1 MHIQGFELK
10 RILFFFYFFSTAIL
24 PNEYTNY
31 PFDWTN
37 HFGVISENGR
47 VIWNDD
53 WMYGLLF
60 FDGTFTNYPKRYGLD
75 LDENFSLF
83 KNRNIPNQQYELDT
97 SFVNTRIQ
105 YSQGDYYLD
114 MLSVNTEY
122 VDRNRLISMNGFKKT
137 YTGPYS
143 DYSLGILNPIQQSY
157 FVEYNSNHLQAAIG
171 HFVTS
176 SGIPDSSANGSL
188 NDRIFNASILTKG
201 LIKNWEWKLY
211 GSQFNQKYSVDH
223 SSWYNPSNQYLN
235 RSIIQANIINQI
247 KESIIIGFGLSY
259 NFRGLSNIDSFTS
272 NKWGSIYSNI
282 SLKHFKIRGGLSS
295 INNKYNPFFNL
306 LFHLG
311 NKNKGLS
318 IKTNKEIK
326 PINELIKI
334 NDLNSESETTNSIVM
349 NAWYSFSN
357 LTIKSNLF
365 SQNVFQNDNNKI
377 EIQGFD
383 LNLIINIFDNW
394 ILSGNMRHLS
404 NPNNF
409 TDGVGNILE
418 FKLLANENL
427 FKNNMTILIDL
438 GLTGWINRKSNISF
452 NPYYCRPILVNDSN
466 FILNDQW
473 SLNSTISIKVS
484 SLKVS
489 WMLNNVLSVLQSSI
503 DSINDEQTMIIN
515 NYLLHQNN
523 RNMGRLMQIHI
534 DWYFLD

>member
-1 MHIQGFELK
+1 M
-10 RILFFFYFFSTAIL
+10 
-24 PNEYTNY
+24 
-31 PFDWTN
+31 
-37 HFGVISENGR
+37 
-47 VIWNDD
+47 
-53 WMYGLLF
+53 
-60 FDGTFTNYPKRYGLD
+60 
-75 LDENFSLF
+75 
-83 KNRNIPNQQYELDT
+83 
-97 SFVNTRIQ
+97 
-105 YSQGDYYLD
+105 
-114 MLSVNTEY
+114 
-122 VDRNRLISMNGFKKT
+122 
-137 YTGPYS
+137 
-143 DYSLGILNPIQQSY
+143 
-157 FVEYNSNHLQAAIG
+157 
-171 HFVTS
+171 
-176 SGIPDSSANGSL
+176 

-201 LIKNWEWKLY
+201 LIRNWEWKLY

-357 LTIKSNLF
+357 LTIKSNLY

-377 EIQGFD
+377 KIQGFD

-473 SLNSTISIKVS
+473 ILNSTISIQVS

-489 WMLNNVLSVLQSSI
+489 WKLNNVLSVLQSSI

-534 DWYFLD
+534 N

>member
-1 MHIQGFELK
+1 MNAKQIGKNFLLPEQNGNLLCFIQHFFWFLIGYIFYYKRHLLEYKISFKFFITLIILGFLSHTTHVF
-10 RILFFFYFFSTAIL
+10 LVFVYNF
-24 PNEYTNY
+24 
-31 PFDWTN
+31 
-37 HFGVISENGR
+37 NG
-47 VIWNDD
+47 
-53 WMYGLLF
+53 
-60 FDGTFTNYPKRYGLD
+60 
-75 LDENFSLF
+75 
-83 KNRNIPNQQYELDT
+83 
-97 SFVNTRIQ
+97 
-105 YSQGDYYLD
+105 
-114 MLSVNTEY
+114 
-122 VDRNRLISMNGFKKT
+122 
-137 YTGPYS
+137 
-143 DYSLGILNPIQQSY
+143 YSLNFISTLTTLIWII
-157 FVEYNSNHLQAAIG
+157 VLIG
-171 HFVTS
+171 T
-176 SGIPDSSANGSL
+176 
-188 NDRIFNASILTKG
+188 
-201 LIKNWEWKLY
+201 
-211 GSQFNQKYSVDH
+211 
-223 SSWYNPSNQYLN
+223 SNQYLN
-235 RSIIQANIINQI
+235 RSILQANIINQI

-282 SLKHFKIRGGLSS
+282 SLKHFIIRGGLSS

-318 IKTNKEIK
+318 IKINKEIK

-357 LTIKSNLF
+357 LTIKSNLY

-377 EIQGFD
+377 KIQGFD

-427 FKNNMTILIDL
+427 FKNNMAILFDL

-473 SLNSTISIKVS
+473 SLNSTISIQVS

-489 WMLNNVLSVLQSSI
+489 WKLNNVLSVLQSSI